1 MSVRHF
7 DWRDLTGLRRWRH
20 ESVFMDSALVLTRGP
35 RVVAGA
41 LLSYLAPNA
50 GIYTAVSGDSGL
62 GHPVFG
68 QVMQFTDSPFAHLT
82 FIAPDTGLESPAL
95 PELLDHLAAL
105 SGGRGALRLLADVDE
120 QTQTY
125 QVLRQAGFAIY
136 TRQRIWQLTSR
147 PVGPAISAGW
157 RPARSRD
164 LVAIRS
170 LYTNLVP
177 GLVQQVEPYP
187 NSRPQGLVLYQ
198 HGDLLA
204 FVELKTGPRGVWAQ
218 PFVHPD
224 APDLSELFVALVQKI
239 PYRHSRPLYIC
250 VRSYQSW
257 LDLAVEDLGAE
268 AGPRLAVMVKHLAV
282 AQKATWAYTI
292 PALEGGQPEITAY
305 IRGEEQLE
313 VYGTTK
319 NNR

>member
-1 MSVRHF
+1 MTVRHF
-7 DWRDLTGLRRWRH
+7 DWRDLSGLRRWRH
-20 ESVFMDSALVLTRGP
+20 ETIFMDSSLVLTRGP
-35 RVVAGA
+35 LVVQGA
-41 LLSYLAPNA
+41 LLSYLAPNS
-50 GIYTAVSGDSGL
+50 GIYTAVSDTPEQAS
-62 GHPVFG
+62 PVFG
-68 QVMQFTDSPFAHLT
+68 QVMQSNDSPFAHLT
-82 FIAPDTGLESPAL
+82 FITPDTGLDSPAL
-95 PELLDHLAAL
+95 PELLEYLVTL

-125 QVLRQAGFAIY
+125 QALRRAGFAIY
-136 TRQRIWQLTSR
+136 TRQRIWQLTGR
-147 PVGPAISAGW
+147 PIGPAIAADW
-157 RPARSRD
+157 RWARSRD

-187 NSRPQGLVLYQ
+187 NSQPRGMVLYKN
-198 HGDLLA
+198 GDLLA
-204 FVELKTGPRGVWAQ
+204 FVEIKTGSRGVWAQ

-224 APDLSELFVALVQKI
+224 ALDISELFVDLVQKL
-239 PYRHSRPLYIC
+239 PYRHSRPLYLC

-257 LDLAVEDLGAE
+257 LDSALEDLGAE
-268 AGPRLAVMVKHLAV
+268 AGPRQAVMVKHLAI

-319 NNR
+319 NN